1 MKKTIL
7 MLTALTCFTFLSFK
21 HSGWHTDIYKVD
33 VKLSKLEWF
42 AEKLTGKHNGTI
54 DFSGGEIRNNH
65 GQFSGSVDADMSTI
79 KDLDLKDETYK
90 AKLEGH
96 LKSADFFDAVK
107 YPKSTFVIT
116 SISPIAN
123 AKPGEA
129 THKVK
134 GNLTIKDKTN
144 EIAFD
149 AVVSME
155 PDKII
160 CTGTAVVDRSKF
172 DVRYGSK
179 SFFPD
184 IGDKIIYDEFKLKFN
199 LVAVK

>member
-1 MKKTIL
+1 MKKLIL
-7 MLTALTCFTFLSFK
+7 LSTVFACYILLSFK
-21 HSGWHTDIYKVD
+21 YEKRHTDVYKVD
-33 VKLSKLEWF
+33 TKISTLEWF

-54 DFSGGEIRNNH
+54 DFLGGEIKNNH
-65 GQFSGSVDADMSTI
+65 GQYTGNVEVDMKTI
-79 KDLDLKDETYK
+79 KNVDLKDETYRT
-90 AKLEGH
+90 KLERH
-96 LKSADFFDAVK
+96 LMSEDFFNAEK
-107 YPKSTFVIT
+107 YPKSAFVIT
-116 SISPIAN
+116 SITPIGG

-134 GNLTIKDKTN
+134 GNLTIKDKTD
-144 EIAFD
+144 EIEFD
-149 AVVSME
+149 AMVNMM
-155 PDKII
+155 PDKITCI
-160 CTGTAVVDRSKF
+160 GTATIDRSKF